1 MNVTLYI
8 SASFDRLSS
17 HRRWNEVLIK
27 LNFEFTDEGPSWLE
41 LSVHKPKQIEHFE
54 LELKLPMQADEG
66 SIKALLLL
74 LVIFTGVVMHFS

>member
-1 MNVTLYI
+1 MCECNTV

-27 LNFEFTDEGPSWLE
+27 LNFEFTDEGLSGLE
-41 LSVHKPKQIEHFE
+41 LSVHKPKHFE